1 MRTITTEVYK
11 FEELDE
17 ETQERVIEN
26 NRDIN
31 VDYQWW
37 DFIYDDV
44 KKIGK
49 ILGINIKNIYF
60 SRFYSQGDGAC
71 FEGSYSYAK
80 ESVKK
85 IKEYAPLDEELHKI
99 AKDLYLLQKNHFYR
113 LSANVEHSG
122 HYYHE
127 FCTNITVYDDDYYDI
142 SDDTIEGMKEIL
154 RSFMQW
160 IYSILEKE
168 CNYLTSDEAI
178 KETIIANE
186 YEFTEEGEI
195 V

>member
-1 MRTITTEVYK
+1 MRTITKEVYK
-11 FEELDE
+11 FEELNE
-17 ETQERVIEN
+17 ETQERVIED

-37 DFIYDDV
+37 DFSFDDI
-44 KKIGK
+44 KEIGK

-60 SRFYSQGDGAC
+60 SGFYSQGDGAC
-71 FEGSYSYAK
+71 FEGDYSYEK

-99 AKDLYLLQKNHFYR
+99 AKDLYLLQKKHFYR
-113 LSANVEHSG
+113 LSANVEHNG

-127 FCTNITVYDDDYYDI
+127 FCTNITVYDDNI
-142 SDDTIEGMKEIL
+142 SDDTTEGIKEIL

-160 IYSILEKE
+160 IYSTLEKE
-168 CNYLTSDEAI
+168 CEYLTSDEAI
-178 KETIIANE
+178 KDTIIANE
-186 YEFTEEGEI
+186 YEFTEEGEMI
-195 V
+195 